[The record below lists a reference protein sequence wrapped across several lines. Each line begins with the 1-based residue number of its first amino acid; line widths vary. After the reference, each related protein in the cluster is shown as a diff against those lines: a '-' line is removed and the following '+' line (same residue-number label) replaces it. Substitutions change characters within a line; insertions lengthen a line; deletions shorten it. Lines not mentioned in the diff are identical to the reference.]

1 MCPNPDQD
9 DQTDS
14 VDEGRIAM
22 AEGMSCQIIRLT
34 NTAHFSCFQTHNALC
49 YKKLAPLIAH
59 DKRATRWL
67 KRECER
73 DFVPDEK
80 VINIEW

>member
-1 MCPNPDQD
+1 MPIQTKLIKPTLLTKEETQWVKVCHVGSPN
-9 DQTDS
+9 QTS
-14 VDEGRIAM
+14 R
-22 AEGMSCQIIRLT
+22 SP
-34 NTAHFSCFQTHNALC
+34 SYFQTHNSLC

-59 DKRATRWL
+59 DKRAMRWL

-80 VINIEW
+80 VFNIEW